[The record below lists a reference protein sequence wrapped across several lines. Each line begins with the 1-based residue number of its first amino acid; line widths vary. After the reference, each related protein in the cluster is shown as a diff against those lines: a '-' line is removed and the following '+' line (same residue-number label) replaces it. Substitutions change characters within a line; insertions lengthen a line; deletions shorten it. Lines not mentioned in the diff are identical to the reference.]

1 MAGRFSTV
9 EQKHDLHAQKLS
21 SWKTHNTNLLKLSQ
35 KNQSRCSTSFSRDM

>member
-1 MAGRFSTV
+1 MAGRFLTV

-35 KNQSRCSTSFSRDM
+35 KNQSRCSRIKSR